1 MTDVSGQQAPT
12 TSTLTVQEKLNMITS
27 VVGDKGGDPFP
38 VVDRLWDIY
47 SGKGIRTVF
56 LTIGTSKSAL
66 ADLDIGE
73 SLGCPIN
80 IVTLNDAEKNSWTEV
95 ANILKERKRDA
106 ATATPFSLEAET
118 KWILPKNVRLQ
129 EAVPW
134 WENGTIDISGT
145 VSRTQCVG
153 QLTTSIA
160 TAMKLKDNANR
171 IDILKV
177 DTATSAPGLEKA
189 LLGAILSA
197 GFRPGIIVV
206 RWTKMPDVDLST
218 TLAAGHLQSCGYS
231 LIKKVDNKFLYFFT
245 DDDLYQLCSW
255 EGLVVTNPIVTEIVN
270 ASKAP
275 VVARS
280 PNVSL

>member
-1 MTDVSGQQAPT
+1 M
-12 TSTLTVQEKLNMITS
+12 
-27 VVGDKGGDPFP
+27 
-38 VVDRLWDIY
+38 
-47 SGKGIRTVF
+47 
-56 LTIGTSKSAL
+56 
-66 ADLDIGE
+66 
-73 SLGCPIN
+73 
-80 IVTLNDAEKNSWTEV
+80 
-95 ANILKERKRDA
+95 
-106 ATATPFSLEAET
+106 ATPFSLEAET

-129 EAVPW
+129 ETVPW

-153 QLTTSIA
+153 QLTASIA
-160 TAMKLKDNANR
+160 AAMKLKDNANR

-177 DTATSAPGLEKA
+177 DTAASAPGLEKA

-206 RWTKMPDVDLST
+206 RWSKMPDLDLST

-231 LIKKVDNKFLYFFT
+231 LVKKVDNKFLYFFT
-245 DDDLYQLCSW
+245 DDDLYQICSW
-255 EGLVVTNPIVTEIVN
+255 EGLVVTNPIVTEVVN

-275 VVARS
+275 VLARS